1 MQLKGRVTR
10 FSEFAGRGL
19 AITKIG
25 TVSFSCAVRAESGP
39 DPMEGDILY
48 LEIPDPEE
56 GELEAIVDA
65 VVWARN
71 QDALQVA
78 LASWKPRDQRKAK
91 AASVSAVQH
100 HKKGGPSAEDGMNE
114 EARYFWY
121 LQNIARAIA
130 LQELDSIPR
139 TELKEMM
146 AHITA
151 FEAEHPETA
160 QHIRKQVN
168 NLIAHI

>member
-1 MQLKGRVTR
+1 MQQKGRVTR
-10 FSEFAGRGL
+10 FSELAGRGL

-25 TVSFSCAVRAESGP
+25 VVSFSCAVRADSGH
-39 DPMEGDILY
+39 DPMEGDVLY

-65 VVWARN
+65 VAWARS
-71 QDALQVA
+71 QDALEVA
-78 LASWKPRDQRKAK
+78 LALWKPHDQQKAR
-91 AASVSAVQH
+91 AASVSAMQH
-100 HKKGGPSAEDGMNE
+100 HDKGESSAEDGMNE

-130 LQELDSIPR
+130 LQELDSIPIS
-139 TELKEMM
+139 ELKEMM
-146 AHITA
+146 VHITA
-151 FEAEHPETA
+151 FEAKHPETA
-160 QHIRKQVN
+160 QRIRKQVN

>member
-25 TVSFSCAVRAESGP
+25 TVSFSCAVRADSGH
-39 DPMEGDILY
+39 DPMEGDVLY
-48 LEIPDPEE
+48 LEIPDPDE

-65 VVWARN
+65 VAWARSE
-71 QDALQVA
+71 DALEVA
-78 LASWKPRDQRKAK
+78 LAPWKPHDQQKAK

-100 HKKGGPSAEDGMNE
+100 HDKGESSAEGEMNE

-160 QHIRKQVN
+160 QRIRKQVN

>member
-19 AITKIG
+19 VITKIG
-25 TVSFSCAVRAESGP
+25 TVSFSCAVRADSGR
-39 DPMEGDILY
+39 DPMEGDVLY

-56 GELEAIVDA
+56 EELEVVVDA
-65 VVWARN
+65 VAWACS
-71 QDALQVA
+71 QDALEVA
-78 LASWKPRDQRKAK
+78 LASWKPHDQGKTK

-100 HKKGGPSAEDGMNE
+100 REKGEPSAEDGMNE

-121 LQNIARAIA
+121 LQNIARAVV

-139 TELKEMM
+139 TELQEMV

-151 FEAEHPETA
+151 FEAEHPEKA
-160 QHIRKQVN
+160 QRIRKQVN

>member
-1 MQLKGRVTR
+1 
-10 FSEFAGRGL
+10 
-19 AITKIG
+19 
-25 TVSFSCAVRAESGP
+25 
-39 DPMEGDILY
+39 MEGDGLY
-48 LEIPDPEE
+48 LEIPDPEG

-65 VVWARN
+65 VAWACS
-71 QDALQVA
+71 QGALQVA
-78 LASWKPRDQRKAK
+78 LASRKPHDQQKAK
-91 AASVSAVQH
+91 AASVSAAQH
-100 HKKGGPSAEDGMNE
+100 HDKGESSAENGMNE

-146 AHITA
+146 VHITA
-151 FEAEHPETA
+151 FEAKHPETA
-160 QHIRKQVN
+160 QRIRKQVN